1 MHPSTP
7 RSRVRNSTNFTTSGR
22 IIPYITSSTL
32 WRRCSCRLNTMVTEG
47 AMPSGLIS
55 IRSQFAD
62 MRNSA
67 PLHNADVVV
76 VLVPA
81 AWVVLRETSLEQQA
95 TRRPRGKIKQRVL
108 EPAAKAA
115 ATRPRAASGERAR
128 PGGCARRG
136 SEGTATA
143 PQKAKSS
150 GSPWRRCRR
159 SAWPL

>member
-1 MHPSTP
+1 
-7 RSRVRNSTNFTTSGR
+7 
-22 IIPYITSSTL
+22 
-32 WRRCSCRLNTMVTEG
+32 MVTEG

-81 AWVVLRETSLEQQA
+81 AWTVLRETSWEQQA
-95 TRRPRGKIKQRVL
+95 TRMPRGKSKQRVL

-115 ATRPRAASGERAR
+115 ARAR
-128 PGGCARRG
+128 GPQVARERDRGVARGGLRG
-136 SEGTATA
+136 YGDCPTA
-143 PQKAKSS
+143 
-150 GSPWRRCRR
+150 G
-159 SAWPL
+159 